1 MDIIKKISV
10 GGCVNFYKL
19 HRADERD
26 SLFYDEKCITEG
38 ETLWRFHDYGFRD
51 DDESDLVFNNDR
63 RINGAQSYL
72 RFKPE
77 DLVQG

>member
-26 SLFYDEKCITEG
+26 SLFYHEKCITEG
-38 ETLWRFHDYGFRD
+38 ETLWKFHYDGWMYDG
-51 DDESDLVFNNDR
+51 EPDLVFDNDR
-63 RINGAQSYL
+63 RVNGAESYL
-72 RFKPE
+72 RFKIE
-77 DLVQG
+77 DLIG